1 MLCAEAVIKED
12 EEKARRK
19 ELAAR
24 YVSTQKALINNHIK
38 TFFQN
43 YEIGDVD
50 YSLLDRFKTYLF
62 NQELV
67 ASSVKLHFVSVKK
80 IFGHAQRHGII
91 KVAPLFPKIKQEDNP
106 RAYFKLH
113 QYVKL
118 RRVARRLA
126 GYVAKVK
133 QSDPLNPKEPPK
145 VLRNIVVSRE
155 LEWMIGFMVYTF
167 IRPTDLKQMRHKDI
181 EIRQG
186 DDGDYLWMP
195 LPKSKKHDSPITSM
209 PRATY
214 FYRKLVGEALQRKS
228 KALGKEVSREDILED
243 YVFYPEH
250 AKRDYAYQQI
260 YRQFDFVL
268 ETAQLKR
275 NDRDEVFAPYSLRH
289 TSIMYRLIYGGEI
302 NTTKIAKNA
311 RTSTEMLE
319 RFYVAQLESTDV
331 TRDLHRRKKSR
342 KQQKPTTF
350 IGRDNIPD
358 LNDLIRA
365 DAEKIPEHLRN
376 RPLKVD

>member
-275 NDRDEVFAPYSLRH
+275 NDRDEVFAP
-289 TSIMYRLIYGGEI
+289 EPAV
-302 NTTKIAKNA
+302 AKA
-311 RTSTEMLE
+311 SGLVYEG
-319 RFYVAQLESTDV
+319 
-331 TRDLHRRKKSR
+331 
-342 KQQKPTTF
+342 
-350 IGRDNIPD
+350 IGR
-358 LNDLIRA
+358 
-365 DAEKIPEHLRN
+365 
-376 RPLKVD
+376 